1 MDLEGGRDRGDRR
14 DRRLRRPP
22 RRSPA
27 RPRRARRATRGA
39 PATPPPP
46 RDAAPAAPPDAA
58 PPDAAPPDAAPP
70 IAIPEG
76 HPVPT
81 GERFTLVEGGRH
93 RSRAGVT
100 VAWPTQGHKHAAGGA
115 TTAIYGLELRR
126 GGKHAEIELRSDD
139 DVLEAEVDALGTL
152 LWISGTYDQ
161 LTIVVA
167 ARKTPRPLDEDVAV
181 EQLQAAAAAAALPEG
196 DQAWSIEQGV
206 VALTTRAGD
215 RVLWQGRCGLYTRRI
230 WFLPP

>member
-14 DRRLRRPP
+14 DRRLRRTP
-22 RRSPA
+22 RRSRRACAERAA
-27 RPRRARRATRGA
+27 RRRRACDATAAPRRRA
-39 PATPPPP
+39 P
-46 RDAAPAAPPDAA
+46 APPDAA